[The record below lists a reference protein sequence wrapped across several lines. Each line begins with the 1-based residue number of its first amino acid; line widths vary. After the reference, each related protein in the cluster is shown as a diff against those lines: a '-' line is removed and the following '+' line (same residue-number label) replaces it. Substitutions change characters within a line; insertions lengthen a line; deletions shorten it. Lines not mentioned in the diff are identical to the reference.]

1 MAGVRKTSGAG
12 AARGV
17 VYDLAGARQRVAS
30 LAATERGDSAG
41 ITPQARTLARALEAV
56 DEASDVRAARVRAL
70 RAQILNGTY
79 NPDPAE
85 IARKLVE
92 RGF

>member
-1 MAGVRKTSGAG
+1 MAGVRKATGTGAV
-12 AARGV
+12 RGV
-17 VYDLAGARQRVAS
+17 VYDLATARQRVTPP
-30 LAATERGDSAG
+30 AAADRIDSAG
-41 ITPQARTLARALEAV
+41 ITPEARTLARASEAV
-56 DEASDVRAARVRAL
+56 DEARDVRSERVRAL
-70 RAQILNGTY
+70 RQQIQNGTY

>member
-17 VYDLAGARQRVAS
+17 VYDLAGARQR
-30 LAATERGDSAG
+30 LAPTAPIERADSAG
-41 ITPQARTLARALEAV
+41 ITAEARTLARAVAAV
-56 DEASDVRAARVRAL
+56 DEASDIRAARVRAL
-70 RAQILNGTY
+70 RAQIQNGTY

>member
-1 MAGVRKTSGAG
+1 MAGVRKTSGSS

-17 VYDLAGARQRVAS
+17 VYDLAHARQRVAP
-30 LAATERGDSAG
+30 AASAEHLDSAG
-41 ITPQARTLARALEAV
+41 ITPEARALSHALEMVEEAP
-56 DEASDVRAARVRAL
+56 EVRAERVRAL
-70 RAQILNGTY
+70 RAQIQNGTY
-79 NPDPAE
+79 NPDPRE